1 MGRAAIGD
9 ATSTLLLV
17 RHTLSKAQQFA
28 AVAPQEL
35 QGTATL
41 MFVEMGQVVVP
52 LNSNGSVCQQ
62 TPGVSVES
70 CRNEP

>member
-35 QGTATL
+35 QGTATVT
-41 MFVEMGQVVVP
+41 FVETGHMDVP
-52 LNSNGSVCQQ
+52 APN
-62 TPGVSVES
+62 
-70 CRNEP
+70 